1 MGTTALQKYSGPE
14 SEKLTGRQKV
24 AILCMVLGTELAATV
39 TSKLTPE
46 EGEMI
51 SLEIARMDAVDGDV
65 IEQTLQEWLQL
76 AFAMD
81 KYSAGGMD
89 YAREVLEKAYGAG
102 KAKEI
107 LRRIQEQLADKAG
120 LTRLRKADPQQLGTM
135 FRNEHPQTTALILAH
150 LDTAQTAAVLKELGA
165 QTASEVVYRMAKME
179 KVSPDMLQLIER
191 SLGNEAD
198 FNFSQGMSLAG
209 GPAAV
214 AQVLNLLAGSYEKE
228 LLDGVS
234 QKDQALSEQIKNL
247 MFVFEDLSGLDP
259 AGLQRVL
266 REVDTK
272 QLAMALKAASEELK
286 GKILKGMSQ
295 RAQGAL
301 KEEMDMMGP
310 VRMSDVEAAQTAIVA
325 QVRALEE
332 AGEIVLGGGADDLV
346 VK

>member
-1 MGTTALQKYSGPE
+1 MGATAIQRIGAE
-14 SEKLTGRQKV
+14 NERLTGRQKV
-24 AILCMVLGTELAATV
+24 AIVCMVLGAELAATV
-39 TSKLTPE
+39 TQKLTPE
-46 EGEMI
+46 EGELI
-51 SLEIARMDAVDGDV
+51 TLEIARMDSIGGDV
-65 IEQTLQEWLQL
+65 IEAVLQEWLQI

-81 KYSAGGMD
+81 KYSAGGME
-89 YAREVLEKAYGAG
+89 YAKDVLEKAYGPG

-150 LDTAQTAAVLKELGA
+150 LDTSQTAAVLKELGA
-165 QTASEVVYRMAKME
+165 EVASEVVYRMAKME
-179 KVSPDMLQLIER
+179 KVSPEMLQLIER

-198 FNFSQGMSLAG
+198 FNFSAGMSLAG

-228 LLDGVS
+228 LLDGVA
-234 QKDQALSEQIKNL
+234 QKDQALSVQIKNL
-247 MFVFEDLSGLDP
+247 MFVFEDISGLDER
-259 AGLQRVL
+259 GLQRLL

-272 QLAMALKAASEELK
+272 QLALALKAASEDLK
-286 GKILKGMSQ
+286 QKIMKGMSQ

-301 KEEMDMMGP
+301 KEEMEMLGP
-310 VRMSDVEAAQTAIVA
+310 VKMSDVETAQSAIVA

-332 AGEIVLGGGADDLV
+332 AGEIVIGGGADDLV
-346 VK
+346 IR

>member
-1 MGTTALQKYSGPE
+1 MTSTAIQRYAPPE
-14 SEKLTGRQKV
+14 GDLLTGRQKV
-24 AILCMVLGTELAATV
+24 AILCMVLGTELAANV

-51 SLEIARMDAVDGDV
+51 SLEIARMDAINGDV

-89 YAREVLEKAYGAG
+89 YAREVLEKAYGNG

-107 LRRIQEQLADKAG
+107 LKRIQEQLADKAG

-150 LDTAQTAAVLKELGA
+150 LDTSQTAAVLKELGA
-165 QTASEVVYRMAKME
+165 QTASEVVFRMAKME

-228 LLDGVS
+228 LLDGVA
-234 QKDQALSEQIKNL
+234 QKDAALSEQIKNL
-247 MFVFEDLSGLDP
+247 MFVFEDLSGLDDK
-259 AGLQRVL
+259 ALQRIL

-286 GKILKGMSQ
+286 AKILKGMSQ

-301 KEEMDMMGP
+301 KEEMEMMGP
-310 VRMSDVEAAQTAIVA
+310 VRMSDVETAQTAIVS

-346 VK
+346 VR

>member
-1 MGTTALQKYSGPE
+1 MNGTALQRYNSADTGH
-14 SEKLTGRQKV
+14 LTGRQKV
-24 AILCMVLGTELAATV
+24 AILCMVLGTELAGTV
-39 TSKLTPE
+39 TSKLTPD

-51 SLEIARMDAVDGDV
+51 SLEIARMDAVSGEV
-65 IEQTLQEWLQL
+65 IERTLQEWLQL
-76 AFAMD
+76 AFALD
-81 KYSAGGMD
+81 RYSSGGMD
-89 YAREVLEKAYGAG
+89 YAREVLEKAYGPTRAR
-102 KAKEI
+102 EM
-107 LRRIQEQLADKAG
+107 LRRIQDQLADKAG

-135 FRNEHPQTTALILAH
+135 FRKEHPQTTALILAH

-165 QTASEVVYRMAKME
+165 ETASEVVYRMAKME

-214 AQVLNLLAGSYEKE
+214 AQVLNLLAGSYDKE
-228 LLDGVS
+228 LLDGVA
-234 QKDQALSEQIKNL
+234 QKDPGLSEQIRNL
-247 MFVFEDLSGLDP
+247 MFVFEDLSSLDDK
-259 AGLQRVL
+259 ALQRIL

-286 GKILKGMSQ
+286 AKLFKGMSQ

-301 KEEMDMMGP
+301 QEEMEMMGP
-310 VRMSDVEAAQTAIVA
+310 VRMSDVESAQTAIVG

-332 AGEIVLGGGADDLV
+332 AGEVVLGGGADDLV
-346 VK
+346 VR